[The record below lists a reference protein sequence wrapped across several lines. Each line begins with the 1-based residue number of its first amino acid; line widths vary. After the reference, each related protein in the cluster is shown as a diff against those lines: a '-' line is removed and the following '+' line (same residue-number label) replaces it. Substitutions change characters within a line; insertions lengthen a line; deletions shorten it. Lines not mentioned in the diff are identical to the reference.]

1 MEIRKRCHCHW
12 TETKSHLT
20 LGLQSCKLWNMI
32 MRLTRDLQ
40 FKVLGLMLLSFIA
53 TT

>member
-1 MEIRKRCHCHW
+1 MEIRKRCHW

-32 MRLTRDLQ
+32 MRRTRGLQ

-53 TT
+53 TS